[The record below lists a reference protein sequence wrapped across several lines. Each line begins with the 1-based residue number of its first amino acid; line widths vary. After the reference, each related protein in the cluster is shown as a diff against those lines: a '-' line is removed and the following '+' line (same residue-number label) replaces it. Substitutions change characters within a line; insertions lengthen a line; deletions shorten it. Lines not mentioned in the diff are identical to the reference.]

1 MAVRGAHRFDDIAA
15 AIVPAMERVGII
27 GAGPAGIVA
36 ARYLST
42 EGFDPVLFERSSVL
56 GGQWSGSA
64 GTNGV
69 WPTLHTN
76 TSRVLTAFSDL
87 PHDGGPVFPSNHDIR
102 RYLER
107 YARAFGVFERIRFE
121 TPVERLERDGD
132 GWLITTTAGEER
144 CDRVIVA
151 SGRFHRPHIPH
162 VPGLDGFTGAEG
174 VLSTYD
180 YKEPDRYRGQR
191 VLVGGCAVSALEIAA
206 DLAALGA
213 ASVVIAQRRQRYVLL
228 KFAAGVPSDH
238 RIFTRYGVLA
248 AESLPLDEVGRQL
261 KEIVLEAGGSPEQ
274 YGAPKPADD
283 FFEAGVTLNQQY
295 LSMVAEG
302 RIRVHAWLERVDGQT
317 VTFRDG
323 VSEDFDAIIM
333 GTGFELDLPFLA
345 DDLRAVLDV
354 DAQHVDLD
362 RHTFHPDLPGL
373 AFLGLWDQ
381 SGGYFVPLELQARWV
396 AYSWSGAVPT
406 ETEAER
412 RAAIAAYRAQ
422 RGQSQKTRMNVAALT
437 FARAAGVEPD
447 PAAWP
452 ALERALLFG
461 PLAPSSFRLSGHD
474 ALPDAAALF
483 AAEAATFGCID
494 DNELSPREARYL
506 GQLAAAREDA
516 VLARIAAG

>member
-1 MAVRGAHRFDDIAA
+1 
-15 AIVPAMERVGII
+15 MERVGII

-36 ARYLST
+36 ARYLLS
-42 EGFDPVLFERSSVL
+42 EGFDPVLFERAPVL

-69 WPTLHTN
+69 WPSLHTN

-87 PHDGGPVFPSNHDIR
+87 PHDSDVVFLSNGEIH

-107 YARAFGVFERIRFE
+107 YARQFGVFERIRFS
-121 TPVERLERDGD
+121 TPVERLDGVD
-132 GWLITTTAGEER
+132 GGWRLVTPEGEER
-144 CDRVIVA
+144 FDRVLIA
-151 SGRFHRPHIPH
+151 SGRFHHPHIPH
-162 VPGLDGFTGAEG
+162 VPGLDAFTGSEG
-174 VLSTYD
+174 VLSTYH
-180 YKEPDRYRGQR
+180 YKEPERYRGKR

-302 RIRVHAWLERVDGQT
+302 RIRVRAWLDHVDGET
-317 VTFRDG
+317 VTFADG
-323 VSEDFDAIIM
+323 AREDFDAVIM
-333 GTGFELDLPFLA
+333 GTGFELDLPFLS
-345 DDLRAVLDV
+345 DELRATLDL
-354 DAQHVDLD
+354 DAQHANLD

-373 AFLGLWDQ
+373 AVLGMWDQ

-396 AYSWSGAVPT
+396 AYTWSGAVP
-406 ETEAER
+406 EDSEVER
-412 RAAIAAYRAQ
+412 RAAIAAYRDR

-452 ALERALLFG
+452 GLERALVFG

-474 ALPDAAALF
+474 ALPDAAERF
-483 AAEAATFGCID
+483 AAEVATFACID
-494 DNELSPREARYL
+494 GNELTEREARYL
-506 GQLAAAREDA
+506 AEVAAARDDGT
-516 VLARIAAG
+516 LARIAAG

>member
-36 ARYLST
+36 ARYLIT

-132 GWLITTTAGEER
+132 GWLITTAAGEER

-191 VLVGGCAVSALEIAA
+191 VLVGGCAVSAMCCSSSPPACRVTTA
-206 DLAALGA
+206 
-213 ASVVIAQRRQRYVLL
+213 
-228 KFAAGVPSDH
+228 
-238 RIFTRYGVLA
+238 
-248 AESLPLDEVGRQL
+248 SLP
-261 KEIVLEAGGSPEQ
+261 ATACSP
-274 YGAPKPADD
+274 PSRCHSTRSAD
-283 FFEAGVTLNQQY
+283 
-295 LSMVAEG
+295 SS
-302 RIRVHAWLERVDGQT
+302 RR
-317 VTFRDG
+317 
-323 VSEDFDAIIM
+323 SC
-333 GTGFELDLPFLA
+333 
-345 DDLRAVLDV
+345 
-354 DAQHVDLD
+354 
-362 RHTFHPDLPGL
+362 
-373 AFLGLWDQ
+373 
-381 SGGYFVPLELQARWV
+381 S
-396 AYSWSGAVPT
+396 
-406 ETEAER
+406 R
-412 RAAIAAYRAQ
+412 RAA
-422 RGQSQKTRMNVAALT
+422 V
-437 FARAAGVEPD
+437 
-447 PAAWP
+447 
-452 ALERALLFG
+452 
-461 PLAPSSFRLSGHD
+461 PSSTAPPSQPTTSSRR
-474 ALPDAAALF
+474 A
-483 AAEAATFGCID
+483 
-494 DNELSPREARYL
+494 
-506 GQLAAAREDA
+506 
-516 VLARIAAG
+516 

>member
-1 MAVRGAHRFDDIAA
+1 
-15 AIVPAMERVGII
+15 MERIGII

-36 ARYLST
+36 ARYLLS
-42 EGFDPVLFERSSVL
+42 EGFDPVLFERSPVL
-56 GGQWSGSA
+56 GGQWSGPE
-64 GTNGV
+64 GRNGV
-69 WPTLHTN
+69 WPSLHTN

-87 PHDGGPVFPSNHDIR
+87 PHTGTAVFPSNLDIH

-107 YARAFGVFERIRFE
+107 YAEQFGVRERIRFNTTVTE
-121 TPVERLERDGD
+121 LRRTAD
-132 GWLITTTAGEER
+132 GWIIATADGEER
-144 CDRVIVA
+144 FDRVIIA
-151 SGRFHRPHIPH
+151 SGRFHRPYTPS
-162 VPGLDGFTGAEG
+162 VSGLETFTGSEG
-174 VLSTYD
+174 VISTYD
-180 YKEPDRYRGQR
+180 YKDPDRYRGRR

-213 ASVVIAQRRQRYVLL
+213 ARVAITQRRQRYVLL

-248 AESLPLDEVGRQL
+248 AESLPLAEVGRQL

-274 YGAPKPADD
+274 YGAPKPAED

-302 RIRVHAWLERVDGQT
+302 RVGVHPWIQQVDGQR

-323 VSEDFDAIIM
+323 TSEEFDAIIM
-333 GTGFELDLPFLA
+333 GTGFELDLPFLD

-354 DAQHVDLD
+354 DEQHADLD
-362 RHTFHPDLPGL
+362 RHTFHPELPGL
-373 AFLGLWDQ
+373 AVLGMWDQ
-381 SGGYFVPLELQARWV
+381 SGGYFVPIELQARWV
-396 AYSWSGAVPT
+396 AYTWSGAIG
-406 ETEAER
+406 EDSEEER
-412 RAAIAAYRAQ
+412 RAAIAAYRER

-452 ALERALLFG
+452 GLERALMFG

-474 ALPDAAALF
+474 ALPEAAQRFAADAAA
-483 AAEAATFGCID
+483 FGCIAG
-494 DNELSPREARYL
+494 NELSDREANYL
-506 GQLAAAREDA
+506 SEVAAARDDA
-516 VLARIAAG
+516 SLARIAAR